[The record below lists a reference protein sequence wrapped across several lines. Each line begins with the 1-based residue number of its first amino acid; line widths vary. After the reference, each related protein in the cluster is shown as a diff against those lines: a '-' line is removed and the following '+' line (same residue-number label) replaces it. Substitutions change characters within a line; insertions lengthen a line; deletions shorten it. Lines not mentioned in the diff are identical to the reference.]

1 MNEHASNDGEMSRRD
16 ILIAAPLAAGLAAS
30 LGASPATAQ
39 PSAGA
44 RSGGPSR
51 MQGKV
56 ALVTGAARGIGRA
69 CAVALAMEGADV
81 VSLDLA
87 GPVES
92 VTQYPPAT
100 PADLGETV
108 RRIEAAGRRG
118 LSVRADVRDST
129 ALRNAVA
136 RTVSEFGRL
145 DIVVANAGI
154 GMWGALAAMDD
165 RQWRD
170 VIDINLTGAANTMR
184 AVLPHM
190 LERRDG
196 RLIAIASVGGRA
208 GFPDVSAYC
217 ASKWGVMGLVKSA
230 ALELGKSNVRVNAV
244 CPTAVD
250 TPMFRS
256 PEGQYRSILP
266 DLGRTPTDD
275 DIIPLMRQVH
285 ALPVPWVS
293 PEDVAAAV
301 TFLASDE
308 ARHITGAAIDVGAGS
323 NARYT
328 A

>member
-1 MNEHASNDGEMSRRD
+1 MTDHAARDEQISRRD
-16 ILIAAPLAAGLAAS
+16 IMMAAPLAAAAT
-30 LGASPATAQ
+30 LGASPAAAQ
-39 PSAGA
+39 SPVGAG
-44 RSGGPSR
+44 SGVPHR

-69 CAVALAMEGADV
+69 CALALAMEGADIV
-81 VSLDLA
+81 TLDLA

-100 PADLGETV
+100 RADLVETE
-108 RRIEAAGRRG
+108 RLITAAGQRC
-118 LSVRADVRDST
+118 VTVQADVRDIA
-129 ALRNAVA
+129 ALRSTVE
-136 RTVSEFGRL
+136 RTVRELGRL

-154 GMWGALAAMDD
+154 GMWGNLAAMQD
-165 RQWRD
+165 RQWCD

-184 AVLPHM
+184 AALPYM
-190 LERRDG
+190 IERRDG
-196 RLIAIASVGGRA
+196 RIVAIASVGGRA

-230 ALELGKSNVRVNAV
+230 ALELGTSNVRVNAV

-266 DLGRTPTDD
+266 NLDRTPTDD

-301 TFLASDE
+301 AFLASDD
-308 ARHITGAAIDVGAGS
+308 ARHITGSAIDVGAGS

>member
-1 MNEHASNDGEMSRRD
+1 M
-16 ILIAAPLAAGLAAS
+16 AAPLAAAAT
-30 LGASPATAQ
+30 LGASPAGAQ
-39 PSAGA
+39 SPAGA
-44 RSGGPSR
+44 GSSVPRR
-51 MQGKV
+51 MQGRV

-69 CAVALAMEGADV
+69 CALALAVEGADIV
-81 VSLDLA
+81 ALDLA

-92 VTQYPPAT
+92 VTHYPPAT
-100 PADLGETV
+100 PADLAETV
-108 RRIEAAGRRG
+108 RRVEATGRRC
-118 LSVRADVRDST
+118 LSVQADVRDLA
-129 ALRNAVA
+129 ALRS
-136 RTVSEFGRL
+136 TVERSVRELGKL

-154 GMWGALAAMDD
+154 GMWGNLAAMQD

-184 AVLPHM
+184 AALPHM
-190 LERRDG
+190 IERRDG
-196 RLIAIASVGGRA
+196 RIVAIASVGGRA

-230 ALELGKSNVRVNAV
+230 ALELGTSNVRVNAV

-266 DLGRTPTDD
+266 NLGRTPTDD

-301 TFLASDE
+301 TFLASDD
-308 ARHITGAAIDVGAGS
+308 ARHITGSAIDVGAGS

>member
-1 MNEHASNDGEMSRRD
+1 MMAVPV
-16 ILIAAPLAAGLAAS
+16 AAAATLSTSPAAAQS
-30 LGASPATAQ
+30 ATGAGSGAS
-39 PSAGA
+39 G
-44 RSGGPSR
+44 R

-69 CAVALAMEGADV
+69 CALALAMEGADIV
-81 VSLDLA
+81 ALDLA

-100 PADLGETV
+100 PADLAETV
-108 RRIEAAGRRG
+108 RRVEAAGRRC
-118 LSVRADVRDST
+118 LSVQADVRDIA
-129 ALRNAVA
+129 ALRAAVD
-136 RTVSEFGRL
+136 RTAAEFGKL

-154 GMWGALAAMDD
+154 GMWGTLAAMQD
-165 RQWRD
+165 RQWCD

-184 AVLPHM
+184 AALPHM
-190 LERRDG
+190 IGRRDG
-196 RLIAIASVGGRA
+196 RIVAIASVGGRA

-230 ALELGKSNVRVNAV
+230 ALELGKANVRVNAV

-266 DLGRTPTDD
+266 ALGRTPTDD

-293 PEDVAAAV
+293 PADIAAAV
-301 TFLASDE
+301 MFLASDD
-308 ARHITGAAIDVGAGS
+308 ARHITGSAIDVGAGS